1 MRHVIW
7 DWNGTLFD
15 DLHIVVESV
24 NASLSELGAPPIDAD
39 GYRDHYTRPVH
50 LFYDRLLGR
59 EVTLQEW
66 KQIDT
71 TFHDAYRRALPR
83 ADLALDAL
91 DALETVSVLGWTQSI
106 LSMWWH
112 EELVPCVEERGV
124 DRFMQRVD
132 GNHHDAGETKQI
144 HLERHLDA
152 LGISEVGAA
161 TFLVVG
167 DALDD
172 AQAAIAAGVPCVL
185 YDSGSHHR
193 AELEAAGVPVVE
205 SLREAL
211 DA

>member
-24 NASLSELGAPPIDAD
+24 NASLAELGAPPIDAD
-39 GYRDHYTRPVH
+39 GYRDHYTRPVN
-50 LFYDRLLGR
+50 LFYERLLER
-59 EVTLQEW
+59 QLTADEW
-66 KQIDT
+66 KQIDA
-71 TFHDAYRRALPR
+71 TFHDTYRLALPR
-83 ADLALDAL
+83 AGLALDAL
-91 DALETVSVLGWTQSI
+91 DALATVVERGWRQSI

-112 EELVPCVEERGV
+112 EELVPFVEGRGLSG
-124 DRFMQRVD
+124 FMDRVD

-144 HLERHLDA
+144 HLERHLEQ
-152 LGISEVGAA
+152 LGIAELGAEA
-161 TFLVVG
+161 FLVVG

-172 AQAAIAAGVPCVL
+172 ARAAIGAGVPCVL

-193 AELEAAGVPVVE
+193 SELEAAGVPVVE
-205 SLREAL
+205 SLQAAL

>member
-24 NASLSELGAPPIDAD
+24 NASLAQLGALPIDAD

-50 LFYDRLLGR
+50 RFYDRLLDR
-59 EVTLQEW
+59 EVTAEEW
-66 KQIDT
+66 RQIDA
-71 TFHDAYRRALPR
+71 TFHDTYRLALPR
-83 ADLALDAL
+83 ADLALDAR
-91 DALETVSVLGWTQSI
+91 DALETVADRGWTQSI

-112 EELVPCVEERGV
+112 EELVPFVEERGV
-124 DRFMQRVD
+124 DQFMQRVD
-132 GNHHDAGETKQI
+132 GNRHDAGETKQI
-144 HLERHLDA
+144 HLERHLEA
-152 LGISEVGAA
+152 LGISERGAGA
-161 TFLVVG
+161 FLVVG

-205 SLREAL
+205 SLRVAL
-211 DA
+211 DV

>member
-24 NASLSELGAPPIDAD
+24 NASLAELGAPPIDAD
-39 GYRDHYTRPVH
+39 AYRDLYIRPVH
-50 LFYDRLLGR
+50 LFYERLLGR
-59 EVTLQEW
+59 ALEEAEW
-66 KQIDT
+66 HQIDK
-71 TFHDAYRRALPR
+71 TFHDAYRLALPR
-83 ADLALDAL
+83 ADLALDAV
-91 DALETVSVLGWTQSI
+91 DALEAVADRGWTQSI

-112 EELVPCVEERGV
+112 EELVPFVGGRGV
-124 DRFMQRVD
+124 ARFMRRVD
-132 GNHHDAGETKQI
+132 GNHYDAGETKQL
-144 HLERHLDA
+144 HLERHLEK
-152 LGISEVGAA
+152 LGIADLGAA

-172 AQAAIAAGVPCVL
+172 AEAAAAAGVACVL

-205 SLREAL
+205 SLRSAL
-211 DA
+211 DV

>member
-24 NASLSELGAPPIDAD
+24 NASLAELGAPPIDAD

-50 LFYDRLLGR
+50 LFYERLLNR
-59 EVTLQEW
+59 ELIADEW
-66 KQIDT
+66 KRIDA
-71 TFHDAYRRALPR
+71 TFHDSYREALPR
-83 ADLALDAL
+83 DDLALDAL
-91 DALETVSVLGWTQSI
+91 DALNTVVERGWRQSI

-112 EELVPCVEERGV
+112 EELVPFVEERGV

-132 GNHHDAGETKQI
+132 GNRHDAGETKQI
-144 HLERHLDA
+144 HLERHLEA
-152 LGISEVGAA
+152 LGITERGADA
-161 TFLVVG
+161 FLVVG

-205 SLREAL
+205 SLRTAL

>member
-24 NASLSELGAPPIDAD
+24 NASLAELGAPPIDAD

-50 LFYDRLLGR
+50 LFYERLLRR
-59 EVTLQEW
+59 ELTAEEW

-71 TFHDAYRRALPR
+71 TFHDTYRIALPR

-91 DALETVSVLGWTQSI
+91 DALNTVADRGWNQSI

-112 EELVPCVEERGV
+112 EELVPFVEQRGLS
-124 DRFMQRVD
+124 RFMQRVD

-144 HLERHLDA
+144 HLERHLEH
-152 LGISEVGAA
+152 LGIDELGAGA
-161 TFLVVG
+161 FLVVG

-193 AELEAAGVPVVE
+193 SELEAAGVSVVE
-205 SLREAL
+205 SLQAAL

>member
-1 MRHVIW
+1 MRHIIW

-24 NASLSELGAPPIDAD
+24 NASLAELGAPPIDAD

-50 LFYDRLLGR
+50 LFYERLLGR
-59 EVTLQEW
+59 GLDDAEW
-66 KQIDT
+66 KQIDL
-71 TFHDAYRRALPR
+71 TFHDTYRLALPR
-83 ADLALDAL
+83 ADLALDAI
-91 DALETVSVLGWTQSI
+91 DALETVAVRGWTQSI

-112 EELVPCVEERGV
+112 SELVPFVEERRL

-132 GNHHDAGETKQI
+132 GNRNDAGETKQT

-152 LGISEVGAA
+152 LGISDLGAA
-161 TFLVVG
+161 AFLVVG

-172 AQAAIAAGVPCVL
+172 ARAAIAAGVPCAL

-193 AELEAAGVPVVE
+193 AEFETAGVPVVQ

>member
-1 MRHVIW
+1 MPHVIW

-24 NASLSELGAPPIDAD
+24 NASLAELGAPPIDAD

-50 LFYDRLLGR
+50 LFYEGLLGR
-59 EVTLQEW
+59 EVTTEEW
-66 KQIDT
+66 AQIDA
-71 TFHDAYRRALPR
+71 TFHDSYRRALPR
-83 ADLALDAL
+83 ADLAPDAR
-91 DALETVSVLGWTQSI
+91 DALEAVAERGWTQSI

-112 EELVPCVEERGV
+112 EELVPFVAERGLTG
-124 DRFMQRVD
+124 FMQSVE
-132 GNHHDAGETKQI
+132 GNRHDAGETKQI
-144 HLERHLDA
+144 HLERHLEA
-152 LGISEVGAA
+152 LGIGDAGADA
-161 TFLVVG
+161 FLVVG

-205 SLREAL
+205 SLRVAL
-211 DA
+211 DV

>member
-1 MRHVIW
+1 
-7 DWNGTLFD
+7 LFD

-24 NASLSELGAPPIDAD
+24 NASLAELGAPPIDAD

-50 LFYDRLLGR
+50 RFYERLLGR
-59 EVTLQEW
+59 ELDEAEW

-71 TFHDAYRRALPR
+71 TFHDTYRVSLPR

-91 DALETVSVLGWTQSI
+91 TALEAVVARDWTQSI

-112 EELVPCVEERGV
+112 EELVPFVEGRGLG
-124 DRFMQRVD
+124 RFMERID
-132 GNHHDAGETKQI
+132 GNHHNAGETKQI
-144 HLERHLDA
+144 HLERHLA
-152 LGISEVGAA
+152 QLGIDERGAE

-172 AQAAIAAGVPCVL
+172 ARAAIGAGVPCVL

-193 AELEAAGVPVVE
+193 AELEAAGVPVVG
-205 SLREAL
+205 SLQAAL